1 LEPISVEKPFSCDTI
16 GLLIVVRF
24 RAEPTKAALE
34 ACQTE
39 VLERC
44 RETGLVGVL
53 YDLRHMVT
61 PQSKALS
68 YQRTIDQRTG
78 PTALNRAI
86 VVPNV
91 FMAHAA
97 RFAFGAGSCSI
108 FYDDI
113 GAARRSLLDPTSEQW
128 SLAVREERRVR
139 ERRLAEGRGTSGR
152 RCSERSAEEA

>member
-1 LEPISVEKPFSCDTI
+1 MEKPFSCETI

-24 RAEPTKAALE
+24 RAEPTQEALE
-34 ACQTE
+34 ACQAE

-53 YDLRHMVT
+53 YDLRHMIT
-61 PQSKALS
+61 PQSKIVS

-78 PTALNRAI
+78 PTALKRAI
-86 VVPNV
+86 VVPNM
-91 FMAHAA
+91 FMAHVA
-97 RFAFGAGSCSI
+97 RLAFGGGSCSI

-113 GAARRSLLDPTSEQW
+113 GAARRSLLDPTTEQW

-139 ERRLAEGRGTSGR
+139 ERRLTDGRETSGR
-152 RCSERSAEEA
+152 RRSECSAEEV